1 MLARVLS
8 FIMQNLVCG
17 LPDRIDMTPVVY
29 FMPGRRKCALKEP
42 RMRIVYLQVH
52 REHSGASAAWQVHLP
67 AAGASAGL
75 QVHLI
80 LQDAPTDCLCT
91 FALWPFYAL

>member
-1 MLARVLS
+1 MRT
-8 FIMQNLVCG
+8 
-17 LPDRIDMTPVVY
+17 PPVVY

-80 LQDAPTDCLCT
+80 LQDAPTDCICT
-91 FALWPFYAL
+91 FALCQFYAL

>member
-1 MLARVLS
+1 MWVPHEAHDAPIHV
-8 FIMQNLVCG
+8 
-17 LPDRIDMTPVVY
+17 RIDDSSTPVVY

-42 RMRIVYLQVH
+42 RMRIDYLQVH

-80 LQDAPTDCLCT
+80 LQDAPTDCICT
-91 FALWPFYAL
+91 FALCQFYAL